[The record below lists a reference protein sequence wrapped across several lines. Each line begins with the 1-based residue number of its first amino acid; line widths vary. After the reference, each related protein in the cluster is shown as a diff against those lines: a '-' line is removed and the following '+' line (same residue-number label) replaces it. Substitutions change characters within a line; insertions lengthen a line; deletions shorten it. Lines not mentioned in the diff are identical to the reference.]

1 MSVVRATQQQEAADQ
16 EWAAAFAAHEQVEPE
31 LIPFAERLRNT
42 SAAASHRAE
51 ALEYALRA
59 GITELMPDPI
69 RRHPPRELSPG
80 AKRPGP
86 ERSWIE
92 FDEAIM
98 ALQDAEQGTSV
109 ADLARSLRDFAS
121 ITKFLADTVDEI
133 ADERRAH
140 AAPAPAEQP
149 ADRRAIGA

>member
-1 MSVVRATQQQEAADQ
+1 MNIVRATQQQEAADQ

-31 LIPFAERLRNT
+31 LIPFAGRLRNT
-42 SAAASHRAE
+42 SVAASHRAD

-80 AKRPGP
+80 ANRPGP
-86 ERSWIE
+86 DRSWSE
-92 FDEAIM
+92 FDDATL

-121 ITKFLADTVDEI
+121 ITKFLADAVDEI
-133 ADERRAH
+133 AAERHSSARSTTAGD
-140 AAPAPAEQP
+140 P